1 MGLDLI
7 LYKKNKNQNIE
18 DMSMEEELDSEL
30 AYGRKTWAIA
40 DFFRR
45 RCKAV
50 DSGGWEYV
58 VTKKDWDAF
67 IKNLDDLNNPS
78 FRDKVD
84 NYINAVHNY
93 ECNELKLTLEKVE
106 DIMSSY
112 NELESWLDTAL
123 ENDNSYTLGLD
134 WELHAVLRWFDAD
147 SEVQEVFSNEDE
159 EVRLIVSY

>member
-7 LYKKNKNQNIE
+7 LYKKDKNKNIE

-40 DFFRR
+40 NFFRR
-45 RCKAV
+45 RCKTV
-50 DSGGWEYV
+50 DRWEYV
-58 VTKKDWDAF
+58 VTKRDWDAF

-78 FRDKVD
+78 FRDKID
-84 NYINAVHNY
+84 NYINVIHNY

-112 NELESWLDTAL
+112 NELESWLDMAL
-123 ENDNSYTLGLD
+123 ENDNGYTLGLD
-134 WELHAVLRWFDAD
+134 WELRTVLRWFDA
-147 SEVQEVFSNEDE
+147 NEEIQQAFKDGMD
-159 EVRLIVSY
+159 VRLIVSY

>member
-7 LYKKNKNQNIE
+7 LYKKDKNKNIE

-40 DFFRR
+40 NFFRR
-45 RCKAV
+45 RCKTV
-50 DSGGWEYV
+50 DRWEYV
-58 VTKKDWDAF
+58 VTKRDWDAF

-78 FRDKVD
+78 FRDKIE
-84 NYINAVHNY
+84 NYINVIHNY

-112 NELESWLDTAL
+112 NELESWLDMAL
-123 ENDNSYTLGLD
+123 ENDNGYTLGLD
-134 WELHAVLRWFDAD
+134 WELQAVLCWFDA
-147 SEVQEVFSNEDE
+147 NEEIQQAFKDGID
-159 EVRLIVSY
+159 VRLIVSY

>member
-7 LYKKNKNQNIE
+7 LYKKDKNKSIE

-40 DFFRR
+40 NFFRR
-45 RCKAV
+45 RCKTV
-50 DSGGWEYV
+50 NRCEYV

-67 IKNLDDLNNPS
+67 IKNLDDLNNPF
-78 FRDKVD
+78 FRYKIDD
-84 NYINAVHNY
+84 YINVIHNY

-112 NELESWLDTAL
+112 NELESWLDMAL
-123 ENDNSYTLGLD
+123 ENDNGYTLGLD
-134 WELHAVLRWFDAD
+134 WELRTVLRWFDA
-147 SEVQEVFSNEDE
+147 NEEIQQAFKDGMD
-159 EVRLIVSY
+159 VRLIVSY